1 MILPDED
8 DLRTDF
14 DALRKDDQART
25 PDFRTVL
32 NRGEL
37 PRALPLRRRL
47 PLLWVA
53 AAAGLMVSAGIA
65 LHEQRE
71 RAANRVTDSVALS
84 AASNSAS
91 ISTWK
96 SPTASLLRMSGGEM
110 LAAPRV
116 LSSILDGATNAAVQ
130 H

>member
-1 MILPDED
+1 MNLPDD
-8 DLRTDF
+8 DVRSHF
-14 DALRKDDQART
+14 DALRRDDQART
-25 PDFRTVL
+25 PDFRSVL
-32 NRGEL
+32 NRVEL
-37 PRALPLRRRL
+37 PRPVPLRRTR

-71 RAANRVTDSVALS
+71 RAANRFTDSVALS
-84 AASNSAS
+84 ATSNSAS

-96 SPTASLLRMSGGEM
+96 SPTASLLRTSGGEM
-110 LAAPRV
+110 LTAPRV